1 MSYAREVDSD
11 LVKEEYF
18 HLQKTVED
26 FDQRGLTI
34 KAWSV
39 TLSMGGIAAAFTQKQ
54 PGLLLL
60 ASLSA
65 ILFWLIEAIW
75 KRFQLAYYYR
85 IKNIE
90 AYLSGESPDGF
101 SAPRITRDWSTGFR
115 QYSLQRVIWWPQ
127 IFLPHLVVALFGVV
141 SWVVDLSVKFM
152 PREL

>member
-1 MSYAREVDSD
+1 MTESKQIDTD
-11 LVKEEYF
+11 LVKQEYF

-54 PGLLLL
+54 PALLLL
-60 ASLSA
+60 ASFSA

-85 IKNIE
+85 IRTIE
-90 AYLSGESPDGF
+90 AFMSGKETDGF
-101 SAPRITRDWSTGFR
+101 SAPRITSDWTTGFR
-115 QYSLQRVIWWPQ
+115 QYSLKKVMWWPQ
-127 IFLPHLVVALFGVV
+127 IFLPHLVIALFGVV

-152 PREL
+152 PREP